1 METVMILFLIAGSFI
16 GAFLLGDHL
25 GYKRGVDHCML
36 RRGDRNER

>member
-1 METVMILFLIAGSFI
+1 MEAILVLFLIVSSVI

-36 RRGDRNER
+36 RRGNRNER